1 LYFDKT
7 RLSIDKALSLF
18 RRQLPKGDNDM
29 KNIKYFDGKKTIDI
43 AVNEETA
50 QAYQEIKRAEWRQEK
65 SKQRHEQFSL
75 ETLSEAG
82 MQFID
87 EKSNIEE
94 QLILKEEQVERRK
107 LLILLQ
113 EAVAS
118 LQPSQRKMIK
128 MAFYENKS
136 YVEIGQFFGISK
148 QSAYERMQTILKKLK
163 IFYKK
168 P

>member
-1 LYFDKT
+1 MYFDKT
-7 RLSIDKALSLF
+7 RLNIDKALSLF

-94 QLILKEEQVERRK
+94 QLILKEEQIEKKR

-113 EAVAS
+113 DA
-118 LQPSQRKMIK
+118 
-128 MAFYENKS
+128 
-136 YVEIGQFFGISK
+136 VEIGRASCR
-148 QSAYERMQTILKKLK
+148 ERV
-163 IFYKK
+163 
-168 P
+168 

>member
-1 LYFDKT
+1 
-7 RLSIDKALSLF
+7 
-18 RRQLPKGDNDM
+18 M

-65 SKQRHEQFSL
+65 SKHKYEKFSL

-87 EKSNIEE
+87 EESNIEE
-94 QLILKEEQVERRK
+94 ELILKEEQVERRK

-113 EAVAS
+113 DAVAS
-118 LQPSQRKMIK
+118 LKPSQRKMIK
-128 MAFYENKS
+128 MAFYENKTHS
-136 YVEIGQFFGISK
+136 EIGQVLGISK
-148 QSAYERMQTILKKLK
+148 QAVQQQMQTILKKLK
-163 IFYKK
+163 NLL
-168 P
+168 

>member
-1 LYFDKT
+1 M
-7 RLSIDKALSLF
+7 A
-18 RRQLPKGDNDM
+18 
-29 KNIKYFDGKKTIDI
+29 NIKYFDGKKTTDI

-94 QLILKEEQVERRK
+94 QLILKEEQIEKKR

-113 EAVAS
+113 DAVAS
-118 LQPSQRKMIK
+118 LKPSQRKMIK
-128 MAFYENKS
+128 MAFYENKTHS
-136 YVEIGQFFGISK
+136 EIGQVLGISK
-148 QSAYERMQTILKKLK
+148 QAVQQQMQTILKKLK
-163 IFYKK
+163 NLL
-168 P
+168 

>member
-1 LYFDKT
+1 
-7 RLSIDKALSLF
+7 
-18 RRQLPKGDNDM
+18 M

-94 QLILKEEQVERRK
+94 QLILKEEQIEKKR

-113 EAVAS
+113 DAVAS
-118 LQPSQRKMIK
+118 LKPSQRKMIK
-128 MAFYENKS
+128 MVFYENKTHS
-136 YVEIGQFFGISK
+136 EIGQVLGISK
-148 QSAYERMQTILKKLK
+148 QAVQQQMQTILKKLK
-163 IFYKK
+163 NLL
-168 P
+168 